1 VLLETLL
8 PLGKV
13 DPGLR
18 APEMPLDLNSI
29 AAEARLLEEIGYD
42 GFVVEE
48 TKHDPFILLAL
59 AVLDRQL
66 VLRLA
71 RFQCALGLL
80 DRGLKQ
86 ALLDAVQRG
95 ALLDEVALLEQDGV
109 QVALDPRPDVHTVDR
124 LDASDEVDCPGNGPF
139 VGNGDADGGRSGRF
153 GVRGRDK
160 RACQQ
165 GRPHR
170 SSHSLSFA
178 QDRQTL
184 DGSEVILC

>member
-1 VLLETLL
+1 LIWAVFGLIGHDGA
-8 PLGKV
+8 LG
-13 DPGLR
+13 L
-18 APEMPLDLNSI
+18 
-29 AAEARLLEEIGYD
+29 ARRCD
-42 GFVVEE
+42 GFVQGFACADVLGVEL
-48 TKHDPFILLAL
+48 LLAL

-71 RFQCALGLL
+71 RFQRALGLL

-86 ALLDAVQRG
+86 VLLDAVQRA
-95 ALLDEVALLEQDGV
+95 ALLDEVALLEQDGFK
-109 QVALDPRPDVHTVDR
+109 VALDPRPDVDAVDR
-124 LDASDEVDCPGNGPF
+124 LDASDEVDCLGNGPF
-139 VGNGDADGGRSGRF
+139 VGNGDADGGRGGRF

-184 DGSEVILC
+184 DRPEVGLCSS